1 MVVKTVVGAKAAS
14 AKIANAIVANAIV
27 ANAKVVGLK
36 AVRRVNTVLVI
47 VEPVRQ

>member
-1 MVVKTVVGAKAAS
+1 MVKAVVGAKAAG
-14 AKIANAIVANAIV
+14 AKIASS
-27 ANAKVVGLK
+27 KVVGLK

>member
-14 AKIANAIVANAIV
+14 AKIANAIV